1 VFASNDLVILF
12 FSELFLNIFFSSSF
26 VSEKI
31 AKLREGL
38 GNATNNVAEY
48 RALLLGLKYALEKG
62 YKNIQVQGD
71 SNLVVKMVFYF

>member
-12 FSELFLNIFFSSSF
+12 FSELFLNIFFFSSF